1 MPCVNAGMS
10 RSSYQTETTDTLE
23 LEDWGMMDDRPNDE
37 HALALP
43 MTAEPGQRGS
53 PPRDMGQPSL
63 ADAPTMP
70 HPAQPAA
77 HGGAAHLYPPLLV
90 PDVTPAFD
98 DAPTISGSERGAAR
112 VAFSIQRDPRAALAR
127 PFPYWLSALV
137 PAGALLLLAL
147 VYALAELLGRADWAD
162 GARAAAYTGFALAA
176 IVALATAA
184 RVALGRRV
192 IFMLLLGAALVAG
205 LLGTS
210 LTALALGPT
219 LRAAQARELE
229 RAGQWDGA
237 IQEYTL
243 AGETGSAA
251 VNIARIFNE
260 SGEALLATHDYAGA
274 AVRFTTVTT
283 NYAATGAQVARA
295 RANLLRTYTG
305 WVKAGGNDVPYDT
318 ALSFLDAYA
327 KESACDTSCRAQVS
341 ALEAQA
347 HYQYGVLLAD
357 KKAGRYADGV
367 KQFETVQKQFAS
379 SPYAPQAHKAA
390 ATAYLAL
397 GQQQLKQVCA
407 TALPTYQT
415 LVASYADTAEGK
427 TASDALKAPQ
437 TVSGTF
443 TNAPANPAPTV
454 FLSRSA
460 NTTIPSFSD
469 DYQTS
474 VDAGSGAYTFK
485 DIPPGDYY
493 LSMIR
498 DLGPGGTDLTWAKGP
513 DGAAAIFHIGPL
525 CPTTLQALAFP

>member
-1 MPCVNAGMS
+1 
-10 RSSYQTETTDTLE
+10 
-23 LEDWGMMDDRPNDE
+23 MDDRPNDE

-43 MTAEPGQRGS
+43 MTAESGQRGA
-53 PPRDMGQPSL
+53 PPPDRGQPSL
-63 ADAPTMP
+63 ADADAPTMP
-70 HPAQPAA
+70 H
-77 HGGAAHLYPPLLV
+77 AAHLYPPL
-90 PDVTPAFD
+90 PDAAPPFD
-98 DAPTISGSERGAAR
+98 DAPTTSGSEAEGETGGAR
-112 VAFSIQRDPRAALAR
+112 FAFGVRRDPRAALAR
-127 PFPYWLSALV
+127 PFPYWLTALV
-137 PAGALLLLAL
+137 PAGALFLLAL
-147 VYALAELLGRADWAD
+147 VYSLAELIGQADWAD
-162 GARAAAYTGFALAA
+162 GARAAAFTGFGLAA
-176 IVALATAA
+176 LVALATAA

-192 IFMLLLGAALVAG
+192 MLMLLLGAALVAG

-210 LTALALGPT
+210 ITALALGPT
-219 LRAAQARELE
+219 LRVAQARELE

-243 AGETGSAA
+243 AGENGPAA

-283 NYAATGAQVARA
+283 NYGAASAQVARA
-295 RANLLRTYTG
+295 RADLLRTYTS

-318 ALSFLDAYA
+318 ALGFLDTYA
-327 KESACDTSCRAQVS
+327 KDSACDTSCRGQVS

-357 KKAGRYADGV
+357 KKAGRFADGV
-367 KQFETVQKQFAS
+367 TQFETVQKQFANS
-379 SPYAPQAHKAA
+379 SYAPQAHKAA

-397 GQQQLKQVCA
+397 GQQQLKQACA
-407 TALPTYQT
+407 SALPTYQT
-415 LVASYADTAEGK
+415 LVATYADTPEGK
-427 TASDALKAPQ
+427 TAADALKAPQ

-443 TNAPANPAPTV
+443 TNAPDNPAPTV

-460 NTTIPSFSD
+460 NTNIPTFSD
-469 DYQTS
+469 DYQTTMA
-474 VDAGSGAYTFK
+474 AGSGAYTFK

-498 DLGPGGTDLTWAKGP
+498 DLGSGGTDLTWAKGQ
-513 DGAAAIFHIGPL
+513 DGAAATFHVGPL

>member
-1 MPCVNAGMS
+1 
-10 RSSYQTETTDTLE
+10 
-23 LEDWGMMDDRPNDE
+23 MMDDRPNDE
-37 HALALP
+37 HARALP
-43 MTAEPGQRGS
+43 TTAEPEQRGA
-53 PPRDMGQPSL
+53 PPLDMGQPSL

-70 HPAQPAA
+70 QP
-77 HGGAAHLYPPLLV
+77 AHLYPPL
-90 PDVTPAFD
+90 PDDAPAFD
-98 DAPTISGSERGAAR
+98 EASTISGGAPEREADGVRFAFGAH
-112 VAFSIQRDPRAALAR
+112 VDPRSVLAR
-127 PFPYWLSALV
+127 PFPYWLIALV

-147 VYALAELLGRADWAD
+147 VYSLAEVLAHADWAD
-162 GARAAAYTGFALAA
+162 GARAAAYTGFALATL
-176 IVALATAA
+176 VVLGTAA

-192 IFMLLLGAALVAG
+192 ILMLLLGAALVAG

-243 AGETGSAA
+243 AGETGPAA
-251 VNIARIFNE
+251 ANIARIFNE
-260 SGEALLATHDYAGA
+260 SGEALLAAHDYAGA

-283 NYAATGAQVARA
+283 NYNATGAEVARA
-295 RANLLRTYTG
+295 RADLLRTYTG
-305 WVKAGGNDVPYDT
+305 WVKAGGNDIPYDT
-318 ALSFLDAYA
+318 ALSFLDDYA
-327 KESACDTSCRAQVS
+327 KEGACDTSCRAQVS

-357 KKAGRYADGV
+357 KQAGRYADGV

-397 GQQQLKQVCA
+397 GQQQLKQTCA

-415 LVASYADTAEGK
+415 LVTSYADTAEGK
-427 TASDALKAPQ
+427 TAGDALKAPQ

-443 TNAPANPAPTV
+443 TNAPTNPSPTV

-460 NTTIPSFSD
+460 NTNIPSFSD

-474 VDAGSGAYTFK
+474 VDASSGAYTFK

-498 DLGPGGTDLTWAKGP
+498 DLGPGGTDLTWAKGQ
-513 DGAAAIFHIGPL
+513 DGAAATFHVGPL
-525 CPTTLQALAFP
+525 CPTSLQALAFP